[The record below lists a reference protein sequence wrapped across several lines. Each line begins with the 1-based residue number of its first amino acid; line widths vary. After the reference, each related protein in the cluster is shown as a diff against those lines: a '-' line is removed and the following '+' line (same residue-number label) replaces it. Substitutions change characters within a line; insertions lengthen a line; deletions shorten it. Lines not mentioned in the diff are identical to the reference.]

1 MILMCVISFFGA
13 VKGFSYAYWLLKR
26 KKYLSCIGVS
36 ALSLFSFAVCV
47 YGS

>member
-1 MILMCVISFFGA
+1 MILMCVISLFGA
-13 VKGFSYAYWLLKR
+13 VKGFSYACLLFRR